1 MQRRRQCHAWIVAGL
16 VVATIA
22 APAMAADFYQ
32 GKQLTIVVGF
42 SAGGTYDLGAR
53 LYARVLGKHLPGR
66 PTVIVQNMPGAA
78 ASPRP
83 RTSITSLPRT
93 ARCSAWSEA
102 ASWSRR

>member
-53 LYARVLGKHLPGR
+53 LYARVLGK